1 MNTFRLLFLTLLLV
15 ALPLK
20 GFSYTTGQIVGFGGL
35 YYKVTSGTKNT
46 LAFIGTDGSKT
57 STLNL
62 PATVSDGKDVTFT
75 VTSVDY
81 YPGYSCQEMTGIVL
95 PETVTSIEAYALSW
109 AKLNTMY
116 IPKSVTKIADNALCN
131 MGRAPKYTVHGGNMH
146 FEADATGTLYSK
158 GKGKLYSVPS
168 QIPLKSGGVYEVDS
182 KVTHICRGA
191 FLNISGLNKVVLPK
205 DLKTISK
212 GFFTIA
218 PTYSL
223 KEFAVV
229 SGGSTTFH
237 VKDGVLFD
245 GKTLVVYPRGKTTP
259 HYTVPDDIETIDNYA
274 ISDNGNLLS
283 VNLNKVNT
291 LLSSAI
297 YNAGKLTTITIPKGI
312 KKYGTVPYKGLLQ
325 GCFESCRELKNYVV
339 AAGNTD
345 FVAED
350 GVLYSADKRILYF
363 YPPKRLGNT
372 YTIAT
377 TVTTIAERAF
387 QDAQYISSIF
397 IPQKVKSIG
406 TDAFR
411 SMNSLTKVTF
421 DKESQVNY
429 LAGLAFRG
437 CQKLKE
443 VTLPK
448 GLTSLGTVFYECS
461 NLEVVNVPENAKLT
475 NIWGGAFATNRKLR
489 EFNFKGES
497 QLKTIGDNVFAGLT
511 ELKAF
516 SIPRSVTKIA
526 ANAFIGCKKLAKV
539 TFHDEAVIQ
548 EIGEGAFA
556 DCGIT
561 SINIPKNVKK
571 IAREAFLGCQA
582 LTKINITKATT
593 DISPEAF
600 KQCTQ
605 LTEIN
610 VDRDN
615 AKYTSIDGYLLS
627 KNKTE
632 LMIFPPGKAN
642 DRFTLLPP
650 SITKIGDF
658 AFYDC
663 KKLKN
668 VTIPNKVKSIGKRAF
683 GLCDNLNTITFLC
696 DEVIGPGFISQGGND
711 AAFDADKG
719 PQKKMGK
726 IVIYVRKSKLGD
738 YQTTPF
744 YKKFAMIA
752 PSFTTGT
759 EEYIAVSE
767 KTVALLS
774 STNTNHTFVL
784 PTQITFGP
792 KHFDVSYI
800 GDYAFENISPNVKE
814 VVVKRNV
821 AYIGAKAFVT
831 SGNTLQSVFFIESSP
846 SKEMLSTTRFELD
859 ATEQNYNEFASGT
872 KIYVKKSAYGL
883 YMNAWKKMVYN
894 TTTKKEE
901 PSQYDFTSQID
912 YRIKDVNINTK
923 YATFAREFDVDFGDC
938 LSENGSRVAAFV
950 SGSQIKFG
958 SPDYGDAMRRIR
970 MKSIDLNGG
979 VPNSYGYIP
988 ANTGVL
994 LKVIGKESATN
1005 ASFYYTIG
1013 EKDNVKYNISSNVM
1027 IGVTEKPRKLLPV
1040 GQNTFYVMQGG
1051 TFRRVNTVI
1060 QNFPVHKAFLRV
1072 KKVAGAKLI
1081 LQFDDEELVV
1091 EGEETTGIEG
1101 VTTDENKTDDDGY
1114 YNLNGQRVTNPQ
1126 KGIYIHRGKKVIFK

>member
-1 MNTFRLLFLTLLLV
+1 MNTLRLLFFTLLLM
-15 ALPLK
+15 AMPIK
-20 GFSYTTGQIVGFGGL
+20 GFAYTTGQIVGFGGL

-46 LAFIGTDGSKT
+46 LAFIGTNGSKT

-62 PATVSDGKDVTFT
+62 PGSVSDGKDVTFT
-75 VTSVDY
+75 VTSVEY
-81 YPGYSCQEMTGIVL
+81 YPGYSCQEMTGLVL
-95 PETVTSIEAYALSW
+95 PETVTSIDAYALSW
-109 AKLNTMY
+109 AKLKTMY
-116 IPKSVTKIADNALCN
+116 ISKSVTNSADNALCN
-131 MGRAPKYTVHGGNMH
+131 LGFAPKYTVHGDNKN
-146 FEADATGTLYSK
+146 FEADASGTLYSK

-168 QIPLKSGGVYEVDS
+168 QVSLKPGGVYEVDS

-205 DLKTISK
+205 NLKTISK

-223 KEFAVV
+223 KEFAVA

-237 VKDGVLFD
+237 VKEGVLFE
-245 GKTLVVYPRGKTTP
+245 GKTLVVYPRGKTTQ
-259 HYTVPDDIETIDNYA
+259 HYTVPDDIEKIDNYA

-291 LLSSAI
+291 LASSAI

-312 KKYGTVPYKGLLQ
+312 KKYGTVPNKGLAE

-339 AAGNTD
+339 APGNTD
-345 FVAED
+345 FVAEG
-350 GVLYSADKRILYF
+350 GVLYSADKQILYF
-363 YPPKRLGNT
+363 YPPKRPGNT

-377 TVTTIAERAF
+377 SVTTIAERAF

-421 DKESQVNY
+421 DKESQVSY

-437 CQKLKE
+437 CQNLKE

-448 GLTSLGTVFYECS
+448 GLTSLGTVFYECN

-475 NIWGGAFATNRKLR
+475 YIWGGAFATNRKLR

-511 ELKAF
+511 ELKSF

-605 LTEIN
+605 LTEIK

-615 AKYTSIDGYLLS
+615 TKYTSIDGYLLS
-627 KNKTE
+627 KTKTE

-642 DRFTLLPP
+642 ERFTLLPP

-696 DEVIGPGFISQGGND
+696 DEVIGPASISQGVND

-726 IVIYVRKSKLGD
+726 IAINVRKSKFGD
-738 YQTTPF
+738 YQTIPF
-744 YKKFAMIA
+744 YKRFAMIA
-752 PSFTTGT
+752 PSFTMGT
-759 EEYIAVSE
+759 EEYIAVSD
-767 KTVALLS
+767 KAVALLS

-784 PTQITFGP
+784 PTKINFGP
-792 KHFDVSYI
+792 KYYDVSYI

-814 VVVKRNV
+814 VVVRRNV
-821 AYIGAKAFVT
+821 EYIGAKAFVT

-859 ATEQNYNEFASGT
+859 ATEQNYNEFASDT
-872 KIYVKKSAYGL
+872 KIYVKKSAYSL

-894 TTTKKEE
+894 ATTKKEE

-912 YRIKDVNINTK
+912 YRIKDVTISTK

-950 SGSQIKFG
+950 SASQIKFG
-958 SPDYGDAMRRIR
+958 TPDYGNAMRRIR

-979 VPNSYGYIP
+979 VHNSYGYIP
-988 ANTGVL
+988 ARTGVL
-994 LKVIGKESATN
+994 LKVIGKESTTN
-1005 ASFYYTIG
+1005 ANFYYTIG
-1013 EKDNVKYNISSNVM
+1013 EKDDAQYSITDNVM
-1027 IGVTEKPRKLLPV
+1027 VGVTGKTITLMPSASASR
-1040 GQNTFYVMQGG
+1040 YVMQGG
-1051 TFRRVNTVI
+1051 TFKRVHTVI
-1060 QNFPVHKAFLRV
+1060 PNFPVHKAYLNL
-1072 KKVAGAKLI
+1072 KKAAGAKLI
-1081 LQFDDEELVV
+1081 LQFDDEEVTV
-1091 EGEETTGIEG
+1091 EDGETTGIDG
-1101 VTTDENKTDDDGY
+1101 VTTDEDGTDDGY
-1114 YNLNGQRVTNPQ
+1114 YNLNGQRVDNPQ
-1126 KGIYIHRGKKVIFK
+1126 KGIYIHRGKKVIIK

>member
-1 MNTFRLLFLTLLLV
+1 MSTLRLLFFTLLLM
-15 ALPLK
+15 AMPIK
-20 GFSYTTGQIVGFGGL
+20 GFAYTTGQIVGFGGL

-46 LAFIGTDGSKT
+46 LAFIGTNGSKT

-62 PATVSDGKDVTFT
+62 PGSVSDGKDVTFT
-75 VTSVDY
+75 VTSVEY
-81 YPGYSCQEMTGIVL
+81 YPGYSCQEMTGLVL
-95 PETVTSIEAYALSW
+95 PETVTSIDAYALSW
-109 AKLNTMY
+109 AKLKTMY
-116 IPKSVTKIADNALCN
+116 ISKSVTNIADNALCN
-131 MGRAPKYTVHGGNMH
+131 LGFAPKYTVHGDNKN

-168 QIPLKSGGVYEVDS
+168 QVSLKPGGVYEVDS

-205 DLKTISK
+205 NLKTISK

-223 KEFAVV
+223 KEFAVA

-237 VKDGVLFD
+237 VKEGVLFE
-245 GKTLVVYPRGKTTP
+245 GKTLVVYPRGKTTQ
-259 HYTVPDDIETIDNYA
+259 HYTVPDDIEKIDNYA

-291 LLSSAI
+291 LASSAI

-312 KKYGTVPYKGLLQ
+312 KKYGTVPNKGLAQ

-339 AAGNTD
+339 APGNTD
-345 FVAED
+345 FVAEG
-350 GVLYSADKRILYF
+350 GVLYSADKQILYF
-363 YPPKRLGNT
+363 YPPKRPGNT

-377 TVTTIAERAF
+377 SVTTIAERAF

-421 DKESQVNY
+421 DKESQVSY

-437 CQKLKE
+437 CQNLKE

-448 GLTSLGTVFYECS
+448 GLTSLGTVFYECN

-475 NIWGGAFATNRKLR
+475 YIWGGAFATNRKLR

-511 ELKAF
+511 ELKSF

-605 LTEIN
+605 LTEIK

-615 AKYTSIDGYLLS
+615 TKYTSIDGYLLS

-642 DRFTLLPP
+642 ERFTLLPP

-696 DEVIGPGFISQGGND
+696 DEVIGPASISQGVND

-726 IVIYVRKSKLGD
+726 IAINVRKSKFGD
-738 YQTTPF
+738 YQTIPF
-744 YKKFAMIA
+744 YKRFAMIA
-752 PSFTTGT
+752 PSFTMGT
-759 EEYIAVSE
+759 EEYIAVSD
-767 KTVALLS
+767 KAVALLS

-784 PTQITFGP
+784 PTKINFGP
-792 KHFDVSYI
+792 KYYDVSYI

-814 VVVKRNV
+814 VVVRRNV
-821 AYIGAKAFVT
+821 EYIGAKAFVT

-859 ATEQNYNEFASGT
+859 ATEQNYNEFASDT

-912 YRIKDVNINTK
+912 YRIKDVTINTK

-950 SGSQIKFG
+950 SASQIKFG
-958 SPDYGDAMRRIR
+958 TPDYGNAMRRIR

-979 VPNSYGYIP
+979 VHNSYGYIP
-988 ANTGVL
+988 ARTGVL
-994 LKVIGKESATN
+994 LKVIGKESTTN
-1005 ASFYYTIG
+1005 ANFYYTIG
-1013 EKDNVKYNISSNVM
+1013 EKDDVQYSITGNVM
-1027 IGVTEKPRKLLPV
+1027 VGVTGKNIKLMPSAS
-1040 GQNTFYVMQGG
+1040 TSRYVMQGG
-1051 TFRRVNTVI
+1051 TFKRVHTVI
-1060 QNFPVHKAFLRV
+1060 PNFPVHKAYLNL
-1072 KKVAGAKLI
+1072 KKAAGAKLI
-1081 LQFDDEELVV
+1081 LQFDDEEVTV
-1091 EGEETTGIEG
+1091 EDGETTGIDG
-1101 VTTDENKTDDDGY
+1101 VTTDEDGTDDGY
-1114 YNLNGQRVTNPQ
+1114 YNLNGQRVDNPQ
-1126 KGIYIHRGKKVIFK
+1126 KGIYIHRGKKVIIK

>member
-1 MNTFRLLFLTLLLV
+1 MPN
-15 ALPLK
+15 
-20 GFSYTTGQIVGFGGL
+20 
-35 YYKVTSGTKNT
+35 
-46 LAFIGTDGSKT
+46 
-57 STLNL
+57 
-62 PATVSDGKDVTFT
+62 
-75 VTSVDY
+75 
-81 YPGYSCQEMTGIVL
+81 
-95 PETVTSIEAYALSW
+95 
-109 AKLNTMY
+109 
-116 IPKSVTKIADNALCN
+116 
-131 MGRAPKYTVHGGNMH
+131 
-146 FEADATGTLYSK
+146 
-158 GKGKLYSVPS
+158 
-168 QIPLKSGGVYEVDS
+168 
-182 KVTHICRGA
+182 
-191 FLNISGLNKVVLPK
+191 
-205 DLKTISK
+205 
-212 GFFTIA
+212 
-218 PTYSL
+218 
-223 KEFAVV
+223 
-229 SGGSTTFH
+229 
-237 VKDGVLFD
+237 
-245 GKTLVVYPRGKTTP
+245 
-259 HYTVPDDIETIDNYA
+259 
-274 ISDNGNLLS
+274 
-283 VNLNKVNT
+283 
-291 LLSSAI
+291 
-297 YNAGKLTTITIPKGI
+297 
-312 KKYGTVPYKGLLQ
+312 KGLAE

-339 AAGNTD
+339 APGNTD
-345 FVAED
+345 FVAEG
-350 GVLYSADKRILYF
+350 GVLYSADKQILYF
-363 YPPKRLGNT
+363 YPPKRPGNT

-377 TVTTIAERAF
+377 SVTTIAERAF

-421 DKESQVNY
+421 DKESQVSY

-437 CQKLKE
+437 CQNLKE

-448 GLTSLGTVFYECS
+448 GLTSLGTVFYECN

-475 NIWGGAFATNRKLR
+475 YIWGGAFATNRKLR

-511 ELKAF
+511 ELKSF

-605 LTEIN
+605 LTEIK

-615 AKYTSIDGYLLS
+615 TKYTSIDGYLLS

-642 DRFTLLPP
+642 ERFTLLPP

-696 DEVIGPGFISQGGND
+696 DEVIGPASISQGVND

-726 IVIYVRKSKLGD
+726 IAINVRKSKFGD
-738 YQTTPF
+738 YQTIPF
-744 YKKFAMIA
+744 YKRFAMIA
-752 PSFTTGT
+752 PSFTMGT
-759 EEYIAVSE
+759 EEYIAVSD
-767 KTVALLS
+767 KAVALLS

-784 PTQITFGP
+784 PTKINFGP
-792 KHFDVSYI
+792 KYYDVSYI

-814 VVVKRNV
+814 VVVRRNV
-821 AYIGAKAFVT
+821 EYIGAKAFVT

-859 ATEQNYNEFASGT
+859 ATEQNYNEFASDT
-872 KIYVKKSAYGL
+872 KIYVKKSAYSL

-894 TTTKKEE
+894 ATTKKEE

-912 YRIKDVNINTK
+912 YRIKDVTISTK

-950 SGSQIKFG
+950 SASQIKFG
-958 SPDYGDAMRRIR
+958 TPDYGNAMRRIR

-979 VPNSYGYIP
+979 VHNSYGYIP
-988 ANTGVL
+988 ARTGVL
-994 LKVIGKESATN
+994 LKVIGKESTTN
-1005 ASFYYTIG
+1005 ANFYYTIG
-1013 EKDNVKYNISSNVM
+1013 EKDDAQYSITDNVM
-1027 IGVTEKPRKLLPV
+1027 VGVTGKTITLMPSASASR
-1040 GQNTFYVMQGG
+1040 YVMQGG
-1051 TFRRVNTVI
+1051 TFKRVHTVI
-1060 QNFPVHKAFLRV
+1060 PNFPVHKAYLNL
-1072 KKVAGAKLI
+1072 KKAAGAKLI
-1081 LQFDDEELVV
+1081 LQFDDEEVTV
-1091 EGEETTGIEG
+1091 EDGETTGIDG
-1101 VTTDENKTDDDGY
+1101 VTTDEDGTDDGY
-1114 YNLNGQRVTNPQ
+1114 YNLNGQRVDNPQ
-1126 KGIYIHRGKKVIFK
+1126 KGIYIHRGKKVIIK